1 MCAGL
6 IGTRQNGRPPALVLT
21 ITSSSKAKEC
31 EMTNQHPRQRAGKP
45 ADYSKVE
52 LWVKDMDELERE
64 MDKQWQSDLKSIL
77 FVVSCIL
84 AFFLI
89 VWGTLP

>member
-1 MCAGL
+1 
-6 IGTRQNGRPPALVLT
+6 
-21 ITSSSKAKEC
+21 
-31 EMTNQHPRQRAGKP
+31 MTDKPTARQRAGKP